1 MVHAHLHQHIIPFT
15 LDFFYQQRHHLIYA
29 SGILMTALMRQNMTK
44 AHKYVV
50 LGQGYTCGGKWAAVE
65 VSELIVTELIKT

>member
-1 MVHAHLHQHIIPFT
+1 
-15 LDFFYQQRHHLIYA
+15 
-29 SGILMTALMRQNMTK
+29 MTK

-65 VSELIVTELIKT
+65 VSELIVTELIKTYNIMFSVFVLVFMWMDGWGLGGVGE